1 MFSRRSMG
9 CLVIAA
15 IVVLVLIFAG
25 RPLVSRRIADQ
36 MYPYTPLD
44 NDPIIARLIVH
55 TTGTSIRWNVQLFMY
70 DSSGKPID
78 HSPSHPENCDQW
90 ALNADVINIQP
101 WLATGVPSVWYILT
115 ALVGTHCLNT
125 HGIVD
130 TSSVNLPI
138 NRNTGPVTQDGAFGN
153 LVSLKHLTSNS
164 IGPDDKTYNAVI
176 TLTSLSL
183 KATNSV

>member
-9 CLVIAA
+9 CLIIAV

-36 MYPYTPLD
+36 MYPYTSLD

-55 TTGTSIRWNVQLFMY
+55 TTGTSIKWNVQLFTY

-78 HSPSHPENCDQW
+78 HSPSYPENCDQW
-90 ALNADVINIQP
+90 ALKADVINIQS
-101 WLATGVPSVWYILT
+101 WLATSVPSGWYILT

-125 HGIVD
+125 HGIIDASIVERI
-130 TSSVNLPI
+130 PI
-138 NRNTGPVTQDGAFGN
+138 DRNTGPVTQDGAFGN
-153 LVSLKHLTSNS
+153 LVSLKSLTSNS
-164 IGPDDKTYNAVI
+164 IGPDSKTYNAII

-183 KATNSV
+183 VAEN